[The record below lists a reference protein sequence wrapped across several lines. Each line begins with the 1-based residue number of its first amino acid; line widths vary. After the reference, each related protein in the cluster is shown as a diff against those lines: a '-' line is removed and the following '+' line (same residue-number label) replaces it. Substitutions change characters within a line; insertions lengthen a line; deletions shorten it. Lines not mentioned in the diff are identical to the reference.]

1 MTKKARELLKKARD
15 IAANAETAS
24 RWLTT
29 EEKAQI
35 DNFTAQARAEYE
47 NAKAAAKA
55 RADIDGLGAQIDASD
70 AEQLNAA
77 ALAGTQMGM
86 AKARQSAGDM
96 FTKSE
101 QFKALQE
108 RFPSGNIPREA
119 RVSMDAVQVP
129 GMKALITS
137 GQGTTSDPDSTASV
151 LVQPERLGL
160 VPYPY
165 VAPKVRDVIT
175 NGTTGSDRIEYAQLL
190 PDNDPANTVAAKG
203 VKEAPA
209 TTGTV
214 GVKPESAFS
223 FRKASADVITVA
235 HWIPASKRALSDA
248 SQIRTLIDGFLARG
262 LETEIER
269 MIIEGNKTTPTKG
282 EEEWDGIFNTS
293 GVQDQAFDT
302 DVFTTV
308 RKGISKVTRQGG
320 QVSAV
325 LVSPELDEKIDLLK
339 DSNQRFYG
347 QGPFNMGPNTLWGRP
362 RIVVPALSGKGKFVL
377 GDLSQCIIWDREQAT
392 LTATDSHADFFIR
405 NLVAILAECR
415 AAFGILNPGLL
426 VAGDEAAAGA

>member
-119 RVSMDAVQVP
+119 RVSMDAVQLP

-325 LVSPELDEKIDLLK
+325 LVSPELDEQIDLLK

>member
-77 ALAGTQMGM
+77 ALAGTQLGM

-214 GVKPESAFS
+214 GVKPESELS

-325 LVSPELDEKIDLLK
+325 LVSPELDEQIDLLK